1 MRRRSYWRPNTKSI
15 VCFFYFHMT
24 THLPKQDVSG
34 DANTHLGATPRH
46 SLGLW
51 VLCMFLGLV
60 VKNDRPKT
68 YITSTQRVSRLFELS
83 GSNRVTLWITL
94 TYITSTQRVSQVFEL
109 SGSNRVTLRITLWSI
124 FFGGKKRWM
133 TTPCATTLQEKKRK
147 KKKKNGAKRKSSL
160 FEFEL

>member
-51 VLCMFLGLV
+51 VLCMFWAPV

-68 YITSTQRVSRLFELS
+68 YITSTQRVSRL
-83 GSNRVTLWITL
+83 
-94 TYITSTQRVSQVFEL
+94 FEL

-133 TTPCATTLQEKKRK
+133 TTPCATTLQEKK
-147 KKKKNGAKRKSSL
+147 KKNGAKRKSSL